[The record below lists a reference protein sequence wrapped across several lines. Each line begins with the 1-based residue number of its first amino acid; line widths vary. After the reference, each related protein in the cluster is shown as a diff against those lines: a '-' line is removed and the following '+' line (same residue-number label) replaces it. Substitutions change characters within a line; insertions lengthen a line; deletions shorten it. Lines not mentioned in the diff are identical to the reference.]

1 MENYN
6 IELQHHGI
14 KGMRWGIRRY
24 QNKDG
29 SLTPAGQKHYN
40 KEAAKL
46 KKEEAKFRQEKKIA
60 SNSKKVREKFDKLE
74 ARKKALA
81 DKKKALKESEKE
93 TDDNKKPEE
102 TIEERRARVLKST
115 DAKEIYKNKDILS
128 SAEIQERLNRID
140 LEARLSSKIVEE
152 HRKTALD
159 YMDNATNAINKG
171 TALLRSVDSAYSTV
185 ANSAIGKTLAKN
197 LGIELPD
204 NRKPRESLESF
215 LKNIDKKSGKEIQD
229 RSQVESN
236 IKKLRDEEKRRN
248 KEAEREAQEKAEK
261 AAKEKKKTDAEN
273 LKKAQEAVDDYIK
286 KEYADPEPDTTYRQS
301 YKKATKKEYTPLG
314 IEQIDKAPSDGKIY
328 GKGTS
333 KSSLKEEMDNGK
345 KWWDTSN
352 VYETVDFN
360 SSTSS
365 SKNKAYSENGK
376 RTYLALLG
384 VSDDSSGSSSKSSS
398 SSSKSTQSDD
408 YNDRI
413 RKAADKLSKAAKDS
427 TDAVNRTKAG
437 EDIIEDL
444 LRRNDD
450 LLNGN

>member
-6 IELQHHGI
+6 TELYHHGI

-40 KEAAKL
+40 QEVAKL
-46 KKEEAKFRQEKKIA
+46 KKEESKFREEKKIA

-74 ARKKALA
+74 ARKKALT

-93 TDDNKKPEE
+93 TDDKKKPEE
-102 TIEERRARVLKST
+102 TVEERRARVLKST
-115 DAKEIYKNKDILS
+115 NAKEIYKNKDILS

-185 ANSAIGKTLAKN
+185 ANSAIGKTIAKN

-204 NRKPRESLESF
+204 NKKPRESLSSF
-215 LKNIDKKSGKEIQD
+215 LKNIDKKSDKEIQD

-248 KEAEREAQEKAEK
+248 KETEKEAQEKAAKEAKANKEAEAK
-261 AAKEKKKTDAEN
+261 AAKEA
-273 LKKAQEAVDDYIK
+273 K
-286 KEYADPEPDTTYRQS
+286 KEAEAQN
-301 YKKATKKEYTPLG
+301 KKNKETVD
-314 IEQIDKAPSDGKIY
+314 ESDGKVY
-328 GKGTS
+328 GEGTS
-333 KSSLKEEMDNGK
+333 KSKIKQEL
-345 KWWDTSN
+345 DTA
-352 VYETVDFN
+352 E
-360 SSTSS
+360 
-365 SKNKAYSENGK
+365 SK
-376 RTYLALLG
+376 
-384 VSDDSSGSSSKSSS
+384 KSSS
-398 SSSKSTQSDD
+398 YSSKD
-408 YNDRI
+408 YNERI
-413 RKAADKLSKAAKDS
+413 RKAVDDLSKAAKKS
-427 TDAVNRTKAG
+427 TEAVNNATKVVDNYTNEVIKRNNDAINSAVNKSSSVKLSNADYKKY
-437 EDIIEDL
+437 EKAIKEWHAKYD
-444 LRRNDD
+444 NDD
-450 LLNGN
+450 SSYSNQQMFNALYEIENKFGISWRS